1 MTKRTLEGT
10 NKKSL
15 KKSGF
20 RARMKTKNGQ
30 NIINARRKKN
40 RSQLAKSKRK

>member
-10 NKKSL
+10 IKKSV

-30 NIINARRKKN
+30 NIINSRRRKTRK
-40 RSQLAKSKRK
+40 RLAKSKRI

>member
-10 NKKSL
+10 NRKSL

-40 RSQLAKSKRK
+40 RTKLAKPKHK